1 MRLARLMRWQVRLGL
16 SLAAIALSVAAE
28 AQTRAPRSDPDD
40 IIVTARKR
48 AEQALRVPAVAT
60 VIGADEIKDRQ
71 ITDLH
76 GVAALTPGLILGAAP
91 LEVGTE
97 ISLRGVGSSPLDP
110 GVDQSVA
117 LNLDGLPL
125 GQGAAYSAGLFDM
138 ARVEVL
144 KGPQSL
150 YFGKNSPGGVI
161 AIRTADPGSETEV
174 IGSAAY
180 EAVARQWQEQLIL
193 SAPVTDT
200 LGLRLSSQY
209 SAGAGYFRNTAIA
222 IPASG
227 AKQPDARFGRN
238 HSLYL
243 RLTGL
248 FQPTADLT
256 ARFKINATH
265 ERSLGGVQE
274 QLINCPD
281 GTFNYLPTIGLN
293 LPSQYSANET
303 CKADRNVN
311 IVDMDP
317 RYYRGLPND
326 GVPYTQ
332 SDQRF
337 ATLETNW
344 ALAPHF
350 NLTSVTGYYHL
361 AVDAMQ
367 NGPWSGGAAPPLA
380 ITKALRRE
388 ETTQEFRLVSNL
400 PGALDF
406 TAGAFFQNATI
417 RDESSFLGN
426 AAYGLPAVV
435 LQGSH
440 DVGIRSFALFGQLRF
455 RPATRLE
462 LAGGVRWT
470 DEKRSDTPVTYDVL
484 GVYSG
489 VQGTALRPTLPKLR
503 SRNWSPEL
511 TLTWSL
517 DRDLTIFGALK
528 QGYKSGSYNINQ
540 PVTPGSDNSFG
551 DERGRGGEVGLKGY
565 AEDRQLFFDL
575 AGYYYQYTGLQAG
588 IIKINAAGLPT
599 LSTVN
604 AGAAK
609 VYGGDLTLR
618 YRPRVIPELSVS
630 GAVNWNHAYFTR
642 FVNADCKAGQ
652 TVSEGC
658 NLLPTRVTDPGE
670 IAAGYF
676 SIDPVLGV
684 PVRYNGQDLSG
695 TPLHRAPAWQGT
707 ASIDYRMPL
716 GRKLMLALGGRV
728 QYSSSYVID
737 LGNRDHG
744 LQSQFAKIGA
754 TVQIKAPD
762 DRWEVALIG
771 NNLTDRLTAGGC
783 LNINYPAGG
792 GVFPGTITGAL
803 LEAAGAEA
811 ALRGASNARTRPP
824 LPVVAT
830 GGVAPLAGCAFTVNT
845 SVVLL

>member
-1 MRLARLMRWQVRLGL
+1 MIRWRVTLSL
-16 SLAAIALSVAAE
+16 SLAAVALPADAA
-28 AQTRAPRSDPDD
+28 AQAGVRGSGPED

-48 AEQALRVPAVAT
+48 AEEALRVPAVAR
-60 VIGADEIKDRQ
+60 VIDADQIKDWQ

-76 GVAALTPGLILGAAP
+76 GVAALTPGLVLGAAP

-97 ISLRGVGSSPLDP
+97 ISLRGIGSSPLDP

-125 GQGAAYSAGLFDM
+125 GQGAAYSVGFFDM

-144 KGPQSL
+144 KGPQPL

-161 AIRTADPGSETEV
+161 AIRTADPGGKAEV

-180 EAVARQWQEQLIL
+180 EAEARQWQEQLIL
-193 SAPVTDT
+193 SGPVTDT

-209 SAGAGYFRNTAIA
+209 SSGAGYFRNTAVA
-222 IPASG
+222 LPASG

-238 HSLYL
+238 HSFHL

-248 FQPTADLT
+248 FEPRADFT
-256 ARFKINATH
+256 ARLKLNATH
-265 ERSLGGVQE
+265 DRSLGGVQE
-274 QLINCPD
+274 QLISCPD
-281 GTFNYLPTIGLN
+281 GTFNYLPTIGLD

-303 CKADRNVN
+303 CKADRNVS

-337 ATLETNW
+337 GTLEANW
-344 ALAPHF
+344 ALAPHL
-350 NLTSVTGYYHL
+350 NLTSVSGYYHL
-361 AVDAMQ
+361 KVDAMQ

-380 ITKALRRE
+380 ITKALRRTE
-388 ETTQEFRLVSNL
+388 ATQELRLTSNL

-406 TAGAFFQNATI
+406 AVGAFFQDATI
-417 RDESSFLGN
+417 MGESSFLGN
-426 AAYGLPAVV
+426 ALYGLPAVA

-440 DVGIRSFALFGQLRF
+440 DVDIRSFALFGQLRF
-455 RPATRLE
+455 RPSARLE

-470 DEKRSDTPVTYDVL
+470 DEKRSDAPVTYDVL
-484 GVYSG
+484 GVFSG
-489 VQGTALRPTLPKLR
+489 VQGTVLRPTVPKLR

-511 TLTWSL
+511 TLSWSL
-517 DRDLTIFGALK
+517 DHDLTIFGALK

-551 DERGRGGEVGLKGY
+551 DERGRGGEAGLKGY
-565 AEDRQLFFDL
+565 IGDRQLFFDL

-599 LSTVN
+599 LATVN
-604 AGAAK
+604 ASAAN
-609 VYGGDLTLR
+609 VYGSDLSVR
-618 YRPRVIPELSVS
+618 YRPRAIAGLTVS

-658 NLLPTRVTDPGE
+658 NLLPTRVTVPSE
-670 IAAGYF
+670 ITAGYF
-676 SIDPVLGV
+676 SIDPVLGQ

-695 TPLHRAPAWQGT
+695 TPLHRAPAWQSI
-707 ASIDYRMPL
+707 ASIDYSMPV
-716 GRKLMLALGGRV
+716 GRNLTVTVGGRV

-744 LQSQFAKIGA
+744 VQSQFAKLGA
-754 TVQIKAPD
+754 TVQLKSPD
-762 DRWEVALIG
+762 DHWEVALIG

-792 GVFPGTITGAL
+792 GVFPGTITGSPIRGP
-803 LEAAGAEA
+803 AGSGETLCGFERGRELW
-811 ALRGASNARTRPP
+811 LRLTFRPFRP
-824 LPVVAT
+824 T
-830 GGVAPLAGCAFTVNT
+830 GV
-845 SVVLL
+845 